1 MKKNQ
6 ARGLAVILIILAVF
20 SVISFLLPFNMTGVF
35 WLSYIFGAASVLV
48 QIYVLKTAF
57 CGSNEVKSRFYGFPI
72 ARIGAVYMTVQLIL
86 SVIFMILADITPW
99 WLAVIVF
106 VVLLA
111 VAAIGFISSDAM
123 RDEIEAQDKRL
134 EVSTSCMLT
143 LRSLVYPLAGQCDD
157 ENAKEAL
164 RELADEF
171 KYSDPVSSEALKE
184 IEAELEKQ
192 VAELQT
198 AVSEVRN
205 SEIAG
210 LCRKV
215 SNTLVERNRLCK
227 INKKK

>member
-6 ARGLAVILIILAVF
+6 IRGLAVILIILAVF
-20 SVISFLLPFNMTGVF
+20 SVISFLLPFKMTSVF
-35 WLSYIFGAASVLV
+35 WLSYIFGAVSVLV

-57 CGSNEVKSRFYGFPI
+57 CGSNEVKSKFYGFPI

-86 SVIFMILADITPW
+86 SVIFMILADIAPW
-99 WLAVIVF
+99 WIAVIAF

-111 VAAIGFISSDAM
+111 AAAIGFISSDAM
-123 RDEIEAQDKRL
+123 RDEIEAQDTRL
-134 EVSTSCMLT
+134 EINTSCMLT

-157 ENAKEAL
+157 KNEKEVL

-171 KYSDPVSSEALKE
+171 KYSDPVSSDALKE

-205 SEIAG
+205 PEVVA

-215 SNTLVERNRLCK
+215 NNTLIERNRLCK
-227 INKKK
+227 LSKR